1 MSWTESNAAHKLIR
15 SKNKKQRDM
24 ARKSS
29 IKSKASRMTQKD
41 AEMTPDIMDYPGL
54 PVVPDSYGTNS
65 ALESG
70 QGVPQWYGSA
80 ENRQPPWSS
89 TNPKPNRRIECGVCD
104 ARGFIA
110 GKECTK
116 CDGAGYWNIASPRC
130 ATCDTDIQWT
140 DGAECDECD
149 EWYCDNHLTED
160 GGCKVCGNTSLSF
173 HAESFDDIKTA
184 SDLVEFAESNG
195 GSLDIE
201 IADTMA
207 DSEYISFVKPDA
219 EAMDFVFLDGTMATC
234 NKDDDLNTFVV
245 AYEGETFEAMASH
258 DPSGDD
264 RDDAKAQFKMTYPG
278 FTMSNS
284 SLQYLIYQSGSSN
297 KYHMFWL
304 AQDKS
309 GGWYAFSGYGRIG
322 YAARMVRIT
331 GPTTQ
336 ETAMRA
342 MQSKINKKVGK
353 GYTNVSRDFG
363 MNAEESGKFM
373 TFGEISYQYEYEDPS
388 DGPLDSY
395 DVQSIQRAVEGYIS
409 DDGGRDG
416 EGVFAHY
423 ASDNDIVISV
433 SWTHK
438 YSGIN
443 SAEEVQAGLPVIP
456 DSYGT
461 NSALSSGQGVPQ
473 WYGSA
478 EHHMTLSDLSDTPFG
493 AFVKP
498 DGTVI
503 MVISDKSVKG
513 KEQEAI
519 DWGLNHFGKQY
530 EGVKFV
536 RYGGWRGM
544 AEDIDWDRT
553 EYEYKELEIAK
564 PFRTA
569 FMASLGFVVAPL
581 ALLAGLAFAFG
592 DE

>member
-1 MSWTESNAAHKLIR
+1 MSWTESDAAHKLIR
-15 SKNKKQRDM
+15 RKNRKASRI

-29 IKSKASRMTQKD
+29 IKSKAQKD
-41 AEMTPDIMDYPGL
+41 AEGMEMTPDIMDYPGL

-80 ENRQPPWSS
+80 ES
-89 TNPKPNRRIECGVCD
+89 
-104 ARGFIA
+104 
-110 GKECTK
+110 
-116 CDGAGYWNIASPRC
+116 
-130 ATCDTDIQWT
+130 
-140 DGAECDECD
+140 
-149 EWYCDNHLTED
+149 
-160 GGCKVCGNTSLSF
+160 
-173 HAESFDDIKTA
+173 
-184 SDLVEFAESNG
+184 
-195 GSLDIE
+195 
-201 IADTMA
+201 
-207 DSEYISFVKPDA
+207 
-219 EAMDFVFLDGTMATC
+219 
-234 NKDDDLNTFVV
+234 
-245 AYEGETFEAMASH
+245 FEAMARH

-264 RDDAKAQFKMTYPG
+264 RDDVKAQFKMTYPG

-331 GPTTQ
+331 GPTSQ

-363 MNAEESGKFM
+363 MSAEESGKFM

-388 DGPLDSY
+388 EGNLDEY
-395 DVQSIQRAVEGYIS
+395 DVQQIDRAVKNYIS

-416 EGVFAHY
+416 EGVFTYTWSARGRR
-423 ASDNDIVISV
+423 DMDISV

-438 YSGIN
+438 YSGATHDFASEYQDMMCCGEHMEYHESNKVNYFYCPICEESIKTN
-443 SAEEVQAGLPVIP
+443 EFDAEA
-456 DSYGT
+456 
-461 NSALSSGQGVPQ
+461 
-473 WYGSA
+473 
-478 EHHMTLSDLSDTPFG
+478 SD
-493 AFVKP
+493 
-498 DGTVI
+498 
-503 MVISDKSVKG
+503 
-513 KEQEAI
+513 E
-519 DWGLNHFGKQY
+519 
-530 EGVKFV
+530 
-536 RYGGWRGM
+536 
-544 AEDIDWDRT
+544 DWDRT
-553 EYEYKELEIAK
+553 EYEYKEVEIAK

>member
-1 MSWTESNAAHKLIR
+1 MSWTESDAAHKLIR
-15 SKNKKQRDM
+15 SKNKKQSDM
-24 ARKSS
+24 ARRKARQ
-29 IKSKASRMTQKD
+29 SKTSRSKMN
-41 AEMTPDIMDYPGL
+41 AEGMEMTPDIMDYPGL

-65 ALESG
+65 ALSSG

-80 ENRQPPWSS
+80 E
-89 TNPKPNRRIECGVCD
+89 
-104 ARGFIA
+104 
-110 GKECTK
+110 
-116 CDGAGYWNIASPRC
+116 
-130 ATCDTDIQWT
+130 
-140 DGAECDECD
+140 
-149 EWYCDNHLTED
+149 
-160 GGCKVCGNTSLSF
+160 SF
-173 HAESFDDIKTA
+173 EDIKTA
-184 SDLVEFAESNG
+184 SDLVDFAESNG
-195 GSLDIE
+195 GSLDLE

-264 RDDAKAQFKMTYPG
+264 RDDVKAQFKMTYPG

-309 GGWYAFSGYGRIG
+309 GGWYAFNGYGRIG

-363 MNAEESGKFM
+363 M
-373 TFGEISYQYEYEDPS
+373 
-388 DGPLDSY
+388 
-395 DVQSIQRAVEGYIS
+395 
-409 DDGGRDG
+409 
-416 EGVFAHY
+416 
-423 ASDNDIVISV
+423 
-433 SWTHK
+433 
-438 YSGIN
+438 

-478 EHHMTLSDLSDTPFG
+478 DT
-493 AFVKP
+493 
-498 DGTVI
+498 
-503 MVISDKSVKG
+503 
-513 KEQEAI
+513 
-519 DWGLNHFGKQY
+519 
-530 EGVKFV
+530 
-536 RYGGWRGM
+536 
-544 AEDIDWDRT
+544 EDENWDRT

>member
-1 MSWTESNAAHKLIR
+1 MSWTESDAAHKLIR

-41 AEMTPDIMDYPGL
+41 AEMTPDIDNYPGL

-65 ALESG
+65 ALSSG

-80 ENRQPPWSS
+80 E
-89 TNPKPNRRIECGVCD
+89 
-104 ARGFIA
+104 
-110 GKECTK
+110 
-116 CDGAGYWNIASPRC
+116 
-130 ATCDTDIQWT
+130 
-140 DGAECDECD
+140 
-149 EWYCDNHLTED
+149 
-160 GGCKVCGNTSLSF
+160 SF
-173 HAESFDDIKTA
+173 EDIKTA
-184 SDLVEFAESNG
+184 SDLVDFAESNG
-195 GSLDIE
+195 GSLHIE
-201 IADTMA
+201 IADSLA
-207 DSEYISFVKPDA
+207 RYSEYISFVEPDA

-245 AYEGETFEAMASH
+245 AYEGDEGETFEAMASH

-284 SLQYLIYQSGSSN
+284 SLQYLVYQSGSSN

-322 YAARMVRIT
+322 YAARMIRIT

-363 MNAEESGKFM
+363 M
-373 TFGEISYQYEYEDPS
+373 
-388 DGPLDSY
+388 
-395 DVQSIQRAVEGYIS
+395 
-409 DDGGRDG
+409 
-416 EGVFAHY
+416 
-423 ASDNDIVISV
+423 
-433 SWTHK
+433 
-438 YSGIN
+438 

-461 NSALSSGQGVPQ
+461 NSALESGQGVPQ

-478 EHHMTLSDLSDTPFG
+478 DT
-493 AFVKP
+493 
-498 DGTVI
+498 
-503 MVISDKSVKG
+503 
-513 KEQEAI
+513 
-519 DWGLNHFGKQY
+519 
-530 EGVKFV
+530 
-536 RYGGWRGM
+536 
-544 AEDIDWDRT
+544 EDENWDRT

>member
-1 MSWTESNAAHKLIR
+1 MSWTESDAAHKLIR
-15 SKNKKQRDM
+15 SKNKKQSDM
-24 ARKSS
+24 ARRKARQ
-29 IKSKASRMTQKD
+29 SKTSRSKMN
-41 AEMTPDIMDYPGL
+41 AEGMEMTPDIMDYPGL

-65 ALESG
+65 ALSSG

-80 ENRQPPWSS
+80 E
-89 TNPKPNRRIECGVCD
+89 
-104 ARGFIA
+104 
-110 GKECTK
+110 
-116 CDGAGYWNIASPRC
+116 
-130 ATCDTDIQWT
+130 
-140 DGAECDECD
+140 
-149 EWYCDNHLTED
+149 
-160 GGCKVCGNTSLSF
+160 SF
-173 HAESFDDIKTA
+173 EDIKTA

-195 GSLDIE
+195 GSLDLE

-264 RDDAKAQFKMTYPG
+264 RDDAEAQFKMTYPG

-309 GGWYAFSGYGRIG
+309 GGWYAFNGYGRIG

-363 MNAEESGKFM
+363 MSAEEYGNMM

-388 DGPLDSY
+388 DGPLDYY
-395 DVQSIQRAVEGYIS
+395 DVQSINRAVEGYIADS
-409 DDGGRDG
+409 GKSQG
-416 EGVFAHY
+416 EGEFAHY
-423 ASDNDIVISV
+423 ASENDIVISV

-478 EHHMTLSDLSDTPFG
+478 DT
-493 AFVKP
+493 
-498 DGTVI
+498 
-503 MVISDKSVKG
+503 
-513 KEQEAI
+513 
-519 DWGLNHFGKQY
+519 
-530 EGVKFV
+530 
-536 RYGGWRGM
+536 
-544 AEDIDWDRT
+544 EDENWDRT

>member
-1 MSWTESNAAHKLIR
+1 MSWTESDAAHKLIR
-15 SKNKKQRDM
+15 SKNKKQSDM
-24 ARKSS
+24 ARRKARQSKTSRSKMNAEEMEMTDEEVKEIITLVVEEDNPPQLHSVYRKYPMEKVAMAMELTKTRPSLKKWSFGLGKS
-29 IKSKASRMTQKD
+29 
-41 AEMTPDIMDYPGL
+41 AEMELTPDIMDYPGL

-65 ALESG
+65 ALSSG

-80 ENRQPPWSS
+80 E
-89 TNPKPNRRIECGVCD
+89 
-104 ARGFIA
+104 
-110 GKECTK
+110 
-116 CDGAGYWNIASPRC
+116 
-130 ATCDTDIQWT
+130 
-140 DGAECDECD
+140 
-149 EWYCDNHLTED
+149 
-160 GGCKVCGNTSLSF
+160 SF
-173 HAESFDDIKTA
+173 EDIKTA
-184 SDLVEFAESNG
+184 SDLVDFAESNG
-195 GSLDIE
+195 GSLDLE

-264 RDDAKAQFKMTYPG
+264 RDDAEAQFKMTYPG

-309 GGWYAFSGYGRIG
+309 GGWYAFNGYGRIG

-363 MNAEESGKFM
+363 MSAEEYGRLN
-373 TFGEISYQYEYEDPS
+373 TFGQISYQYEYEDPS
-388 DGPLDSY
+388 DGPLDYY
-395 DVQSIQRAVEGYIS
+395 DVQSINRAVEGYITDS
-409 DDGGRDG
+409 GESQG
-416 EGVFAHY
+416 EGEFAHY
-423 ASDNDIVISV
+423 ASENDIVISV

-478 EHHMTLSDLSDTPFG
+478 DT
-493 AFVKP
+493 
-498 DGTVI
+498 
-503 MVISDKSVKG
+503 
-513 KEQEAI
+513 
-519 DWGLNHFGKQY
+519 
-530 EGVKFV
+530 
-536 RYGGWRGM
+536 
-544 AEDIDWDRT
+544 EDENWDRT